1 MQCFFKLKHFTNL
14 NMYDDKI
21 MEFFR
26 NPRNVGTLED
36 PSAVGELGNPSCG
49 EVVKFFLKIEEDG
62 IISEIKFQAYGSA
75 VIIAAASAM
84 TEIITGK
91 TIQEA
96 QRSPKPISLNLS
108 VNFHLLKLIA
118 RISPLI
124 LCIAQFFNIKTKI
137 VQITCKIR
145 NLTPRNLRIMIIFC
159 LIYKGKFV
167 R

>member
-14 NMYDDKI
+14 NMYNDKI

-96 QRSPKPISLNLS
+96 SKVS
-108 VNFHLLKLIA
+108 KADLIE
-118 RISPLI
+118 LI
-124 LCIAQFFNIKTKI
+124 GEFPPSKSS
-137 VQITCKIR
+137 
-145 NLTPRNLRIMIIFC
+145 
-159 LIYKGKFV
+159 
-167 R
+167 